1 MTKRILIT
9 GAGGFIGTN
18 VLKVLAHEDV
28 ELILVVRGSPREYHH
43 IPRVKEVVA
52 TSDLF
57 SESEIW
63 WRKRC
68 RGVDA
73 VLHLAWFMEPSS
85 YPHAPQNL
93 ECLVGSIN
101 LAKAAVAENVKK
113 FIGAGTCFE
122 YEIGSKALSVETP
135 LSPSTLYGA
144 SKAALFLALSRHFQ
158 LTNVDFAWC
167 RLFYL
172 YGREANS
179 NEDSGR
185 LVPYIRRQLLAG
197 LPALLTS
204 GEQIRDFMEIE
215 IAAQTLSEIV
225 LGNQV
230 GPVNVCTG
238 SPTSVRELAL
248 RISLEFDRPD
258 LLHFGGRDDD
268 PFNPPY
274 LVGVPN

>member
-1 MTKRILIT
+1 MTKKILIT
-9 GAGGFIGTN
+9 GAGGFVGSN
-18 VLKVLAHEDV
+18 VLKVLAREDV
-28 ELILVVRGSPREYHH
+28 ELVLVVRRSTEEFQRMPN
-43 IPRVKEVVA
+43 VKEVVV

-63 WRKRC
+63 WQKRC

-73 VLHLAWFMEPSS
+73 VLHLAWFMEPNS
-85 YPHAPQNL
+85 YPHSPRNL

-101 LAKAAVAENVKK
+101 LAEAAVAENVKK

-122 YEIGSKALSVETP
+122 YEIGPKTLSIETP
-135 LSPSTLYGA
+135 LSPATLYGA
-144 SKAALFLALSRHFQ
+144 SKAALFLALSRRFQ

-179 NEDSGR
+179 NEDSRR

-197 LPALLTS
+197 LPAHLSS
-204 GEQIRDFMEIE
+204 GEQIRDFIEIE
-215 IAAQTLSEIV
+215 IAAQILSGIV

-248 RISLEFDRPD
+248 RIASEFDRAD
-258 LLHFGGRDDD
+258 LLEFGGRHND

-274 LVGVPN
+274 IVGVPN